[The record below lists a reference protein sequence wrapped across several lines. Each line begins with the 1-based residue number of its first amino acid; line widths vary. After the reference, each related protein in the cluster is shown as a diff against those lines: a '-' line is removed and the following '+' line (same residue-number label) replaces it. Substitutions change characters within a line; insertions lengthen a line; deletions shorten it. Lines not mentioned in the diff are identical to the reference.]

1 MKGKIMTI
9 EYKLTYAIDTLD
21 KDPVKKT
28 FKSFWELEEWLSE
41 ETQRRIEW
49 TVAHSPYTL
58 SEEDLEALQ
67 ENENNLITIEEV

>member
-41 ETQRRIEW
+41 ETQRRIEF
-49 TVAHSPYTL
+49 TVAHSPYSL
-58 SEEDLEALQ
+58 SEDDLEALQ
-67 ENENNLITIEEV
+67 ETENSMIQIKEV